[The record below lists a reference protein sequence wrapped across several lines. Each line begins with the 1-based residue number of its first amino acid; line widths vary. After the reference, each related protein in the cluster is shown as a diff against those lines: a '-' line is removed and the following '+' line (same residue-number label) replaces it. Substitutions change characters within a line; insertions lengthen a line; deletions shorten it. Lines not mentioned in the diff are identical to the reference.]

1 VILDEVHHDRR
12 HRRCAGRAPILTTGR
27 RLLGPVAAAATAAS
41 VAATPDAAAAGSV
54 SFVAFVAWVLAGRAW
69 DRPAAHLPV
78 LRVGYPLLIAACAS
92 ATAAALSAML
102 ELDGMPTRDWLL
114 VLGAAGAVSML
125 ARGTGTARDRARPAR
140 IAFIG
145 TADAARRLADVIERA
160 DVSSYR
166 LLGRVDV
173 GGDSSG
179 EVPVVAD
186 LAHLRDAILRERID
200 LLVVGSGVGRLTVF
214 EALARCLDV
223 PFRYTELSAFYEDV
237 FGNVPTAEINAAWF
251 AHLAAAEAHH
261 TSPVAKR
268 TLDVGLALAVGVV
281 TLPLLACAVVLIR
294 LGGGPALFVQQR
306 VGESGRP
313 FRLYKLRTM
322 RVGSGDEPLWAQVG
336 DPRVTRIGRVLR
348 RTHVDELPQIW
359 NVLRG
364 DMSFV
369 GPRPEQVGFVVQLEA
384 ALPFYQRRHL
394 IRPGITG
401 WAQVRCG
408 YAGSEA
414 GSAWKLCNDL
424 YYVKHRSLGL
434 DVLVLIETVGAL
446 QVGSAAAAE
455 RIPLTPWTATA
466 PAPAPEATVAA
477 IPVAGGPTAGA
488 GAIALTVSSDDGHAR
503 GLAP

>member
-1 VILDEVHHDRR
+1 VILDDVHDDRP
-12 HRRCAGRAPILTTGR
+12 HGRCTGR
-27 RLLGPVAAAATAAS
+27 PAVLSLGRGLLGPLAAAAGTAS
-41 VAATPDAAAAGSV
+41 VAAPPNAAAAGSV
-54 SFVAFVAWVLAGRAW
+54 SFAAFLAWALVGRAW
-69 DRPAAHLPV
+69 DGPVAHLPV
-78 LRVGYPLLIAACAS
+78 LRVTYPMLIAAGAC
-92 ATAAALSAML
+92 ATAAAVSAML
-102 ELDGMPTRDWLL
+102 RLDGISAPDWLL

-125 ARGTGTARDRARPAR
+125 ARGTGTAGDRARPAR
-140 IAFIG
+140 VAFIG

-160 DVSSYR
+160 NVSSYR

-173 GGDSSG
+173 QGDRSG

-186 LAHLRDAILRERID
+186 LEHLREAILRDRID
-200 LLVVGSGVGRLTVF
+200 LLVVGSGVGRPAVF
-214 EALARCLDV
+214 EAIARCLDV

-251 AHLAAAEAHH
+251 AHLAAAEARH

-268 TLDVGLALAVGVV
+268 ALDVGLALAVGAL
-281 TLPLLACAVVLIR
+281 TLPLLACAVALIR

-322 RVGSGDEPLWAQVG
+322 RVGSGDELLWAQVG

-369 GPRPEQVGFVVQLEA
+369 GPRPEQVGFVLLLEA

-434 DVLVLIETVGAL
+434 DVLVLFETVGAL
-446 QVGSAAAAE
+446 LLGSAAAE
-455 RIPLTPWTATA
+455 RIPLTPWTATD
-466 PAPAPEATVAA
+466 PAPTPETTVAA
-477 IPVAGGPTAGA
+477 VPAAGGPAAGA
-488 GAIALTVSSDDGHAR
+488 GAIALTVSSDDTQAP